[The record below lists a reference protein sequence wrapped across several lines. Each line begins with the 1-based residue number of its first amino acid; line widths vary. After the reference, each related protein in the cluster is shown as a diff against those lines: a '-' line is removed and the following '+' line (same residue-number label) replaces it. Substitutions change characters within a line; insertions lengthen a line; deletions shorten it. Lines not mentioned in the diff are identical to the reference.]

1 MTHYGSVNGDG
12 DEASV
17 RLTVQNGNGGTERI
31 AFVIDTGATGSMVLP
46 QEIID
51 RLNLTLAEAEY
62 IRVTQADGTTD
73 RYSLYTTHVLWHDR
87 LKESEVVAFGAVPL
101 IGMTLLQGSNL
112 SVDAIPGGLVTVTEL
127 SDTFC

>member
-51 RLNLTLAEAEY
+51 RLNLTLAEAE
-62 IRVTQADGTTD
+62 
-73 RYSLYTTHVLWHDR
+73 
-87 LKESEVVAFGAVPL
+87 
-101 IGMTLLQGSNL
+101 
-112 SVDAIPGGLVTVTEL
+112 
-127 SDTFC
+127 

>member
-12 DEASV
+12 NESSV

-51 RLNLTLAEAEY
+51 RLNLPLAEAEY
-62 IRVTQADGTTD
+62 VQVTQADGTTG
-73 RYSLYTTHVLWHDR
+73 RYSVYIVQVLWHDR
-87 LKESEVVAFGAVPL
+87 LKEFEVVAFGAVPL
-101 IGMTLLQGSNL
+101 IGMGLIQGSNL
-112 SVDAIPGGLVTVTEL
+112 NIDAIPGGLVTITEL
-127 SDTFC
+127 PALS